1 MIPMTID
8 DEEPG
13 LCAIAAGRHARLQP
27 RIAAY
32 LACAVLLAPLAGWG
46 VASVWAAGL
55 VALAAGEAVS
65 HRNKTHRPMGVSLAF
80 LAGEGLVGGA
90 LGVGAVVN
98 GGALGAACG
107 VMFLTLA
114 LFSTGAARRGSAAAF
129 VAGAGPLA
137 AYLVLSA
144 ALAGRASERP
154 IVTLALVLMAIAVCA
169 VVAFVWK
176 TCAEALA
183 GELRARAEAER
194 RLLEAEAAGRA
205 TAEFVALARSAL
217 TRPLQAVRGGAD
229 SLRRTAPALR
239 AQAERFEAAGVR
251 AQAML
256 DDLRDLADLD
266 AGRLT
271 IERSTF
277 DLRAFM
283 SDLSES
289 WSPRAKAR
297 GLALELEGVENLPEA
312 VLGDRERLRQMLD
325 GLISHALEVTDVG
338 VVAVSAHAVR
348 LADDERRAEDDA
360 WLVRFGVSDNG
371 PGLRAGEAVR
381 LFTPFERQGEATGR
395 TGAALGLSVGR
406 GIARLMGGDLYA
418 ASSGGRGAAFT
429 LEATFAAP
437 QTVGASRS
445 ATVQSLAGAHVLIAD
460 RQENDRRAAALI
472 LEPFGVR
479 LTEASSPEAALEL
492 LGAHTFDLVLV
503 DMDSEGGFSREA
515 CRRLRAAAGPNRRT
529 PMVGCSAEAVDIGQV
544 RGWGLSGVA
553 AKPFDAAVLGGV
565 VAQALAPPSPRSTA
579 AA

>member
-1 MIPMTID
+1 MSPKTID

-13 LCAIAAGRHARLQP
+13 LCAILAGRQARLQP

-46 VASVWAAGL
+46 VATVWALAC
-55 VALAAGEAVS
+55 VALAAGEAMS
-65 HRNKTHRPMGVSLAF
+65 HRSQSSRPTGVAVAF
-80 LAGEGLVGGA
+80 LAAEGFVGGA
-90 LGVGAVVN
+90 LGVASVAY
-98 GGALGAACG
+98 GGPWGAAAG
-107 VMFLTLA
+107 AMFLTLA
-114 LFSTGAARRGSAAAF
+114 LFAAGAARRGSAAAF
-129 VAGAGPLA
+129 AAGAGPLA
-137 AYLVLSA
+137 GYLVLTA
-144 ALAGRASERP
+144 ALAGRASDRP
-154 IVTLALVLMAIAVCA
+154 IVTLALVLMAVAICAIA
-169 VVAFVWK
+169 AFVWK

-205 TAEFVALARSAL
+205 TAEFVALARGAL
-217 TRPLQAVRGGAD
+217 ARPLQAVRTGAE

-283 SDLSES
+283 ADLAEA

-297 GLALELEGVENLPEA
+297 GLAIELEGAEELPKA
-312 VLGDRERLRQMLD
+312 VLGDHERLRQVLD
-325 GLISHALEVTDVG
+325 GLLAHALEVTDVG

-381 LFTPFERQGEATGR
+381 LFTPFERPGEATGR
-395 TGAALGLSVGR
+395 GAAALGLSVGR

-429 LEATFAAP
+429 LEVTFAAP
-437 QTVGASRS
+437 S
-445 ATVQSLAGAHVLIAD
+445 AATPAIATPSSLAGARVLIAD
-460 RQENDRRAAALI
+460 RQDADRRAAGLI
-472 LEPFGVR
+472 LEPLGVR
-479 LTEASSPEAALEL
+479 LTEASSPETALEL
-492 LGAHTFDLVLV
+492 LSAHTFDLVLV
-503 DMDSEGGFSREA
+503 DLDPEDGFSREA

-529 PMVGCSAEAVDIGQV
+529 PMVGCSASGVEIGQV
-544 RGWGLSGVA
+544 RSWGVSGVA
-553 AKPFDAAVLGGV
+553 AKPFDAAALGGV
-565 VAQALAPPSPRSTA
+565 VAQALAPPRDRSTA

>member
-154 IVTLALVLMAIAVCA
+154 TVTLALVLMAIAVCA

-239 AQAERFEAAGVR
+239 AQAERTIFATWPTWTPGV
-251 AQAML
+251 
-256 DDLRDLADLD
+256 LRSSARPSIC
-266 AGRLT
+266 APSCPIFRSPGR
-271 IERSTF
+271 RG
-277 DLRAFM
+277 RKPGAWP
-283 SDLSES
+283 
-289 WSPRAKAR
+289 WSSR
-297 GLALELEGVENLPEA
+297 
-312 VLGDRERLRQMLD
+312 
-325 GLISHALEVTDVG
+325 
-338 VVAVSAHAVR
+338 
-348 LADDERRAEDDA
+348 
-360 WLVRFGVSDNG
+360 
-371 PGLRAGEAVR
+371 
-381 LFTPFERQGEATGR
+381 
-395 TGAALGLSVGR
+395 
-406 GIARLMGGDLYA
+406 
-418 ASSGGRGAAFT
+418 
-429 LEATFAAP
+429 
-437 QTVGASRS
+437 ASR
-445 ATVQSLAGAHVLIAD
+445 TCP
-460 RQENDRRAAALI
+460 R
-472 LEPFGVR
+472 P
-479 LTEASSPEAALEL
+479 
-492 LGAHTFDLVLV
+492 
-503 DMDSEGGFSREA
+503 
-515 CRRLRAAAGPNRRT
+515 
-529 PMVGCSAEAVDIGQV
+529 CSAIA
-544 RGWGLSGVA
+544 SGCA
-553 AKPFDAAVLGGV
+553 
-565 VAQALAPPSPRSTA
+565 RCSTG
-579 AA
+579 